1 MKSELPNL
9 KRHFQYKKFKS
20 PPYRFLFLKYDY
32 FLQNQLLAE
41 LRRQGHETIELPLPE
56 HIPAKEVLRLILE
69 EAVKLRPDALL
80 VLNNMGLDQ
89 QGTII
94 GVLARLP
101 LPVILWYLDNYRFA
115 GPFLTDEVPGQ
126 VVAFSSDKALLP
138 TLHQAG
144 FPHAFYLPL
153 ATDSSHNAVRHDDR
167 FTFLRDKVSYVGGT
181 FSKMISHFH
190 HETYETLYSE
200 WQPDFSLMKQEAGHI
215 DLDAVFAPYRERF
228 STLDAFYYF
237 IAYVV
242 FQETRRY
249 RVGRLTTLLDEPLV
263 VYGIDDWKNYL
274 PEEIVRSPVAYALE
288 TPNVYRN
295 SAVNLSLAT
304 FQQETALNQRL
315 FDVPMCNGFV
325 LTDWQ
330 ESLAD
335 HFKLDEEVVYFRSD
349 DELKDKVRYFLK
361 HPAARERVTRKARER
376 IWREHLMEHRV
387 NTMLET
393 VKKVCA

>member
-9 KRHFQYKKFKS
+9 KRHFQYKKFKA

-41 LRRQGHETIELPLPE
+41 LRRQGHQAIELALPK
-56 HIPAKEVLRLILE
+56 HLSAKEVLRLILE

-101 LPVILWYLDNYRFA
+101 LPVILWYLDNYRFS
-115 GPFLTDEVPGQ
+115 GPFLTDEAPGQ
-126 VVAFSSDKALLP
+126 IVAFSSDKALLP
-138 TLHQAG
+138 TLNQAG

-153 ATDSSHNAVRHDDR
+153 ATDSSYSAVRHDDR
-167 FTFLRDKVSYVGGT
+167 FKFLREKVSYVGGT
-181 FSKMISHFH
+181 FSKMVNHFH
-190 HETYETLYSE
+190 TDEYEALYNE
-200 WQPDFSLMKQEAGHI
+200 WQPDFTAAKKKNGQV
-215 DLDAVFAPYRERF
+215 DLDTVFAPYRERF
-228 STLDAFYYF
+228 LTLDAFYNY

-242 FQETRRY
+242 FRETRRY

-335 HFKLDEEVVYFRSD
+335 HFKLDEEVVYFRND

-361 HPAARERVTRKARER
+361 HPAARDRVTQKARER

-393 VKKVCA
+393 VKRVWA

>member
-41 LRRQGHETIELPLPE
+41 LRHRGHQAIELALPE
-56 HIPAKEVLRLILE
+56 HTPAKDALRLILE

-80 VLNNMGLDQ
+80 VLNNMGLDH

-101 LPVILWYLDNYRFA
+101 LPVILWYLDNYRFT
-115 GPFLTDEVPGQ
+115 GPHAIDEIPES

-138 TLHQAG
+138 TLNQAG
-144 FPHAFYLPL
+144 FPYAFYLPL
-153 ATDSSHNAVRHDDR
+153 ATDITYSKVKHDNR
-167 FTFLRDKVSYVGGT
+167 FKFLRNKVSYVGGT
-181 FSKMISHFH
+181 FVKMIRHFH
-190 HETYETLYSE
+190 HDVYETLYSE
-200 WQPDFSLMKQEAGHI
+200 WQPDFSTMKMEIGHI
-215 DLDAVFAPYRERF
+215 DLDTVFAPYRERF
-228 STLDAFYYF
+228 TTLDAFYNF

-242 FQETRRY
+242 FRETRRY

-274 PEEIVRSPVAYALE
+274 PEEVVRSPVAYALE
-288 TPNVYRN
+288 TPNVYLN
-295 SAVNLSLAT
+295 SAVNLSLTT

-335 HFKLDEEVVYFRSD
+335 HFELDEEVVYFHND
-349 DELKDKVRYFLK
+349 EELKDKVRYFLE
-361 HPAARERVTRKARER
+361 HPAARDRVIQKARER

-387 NTMLET
+387 TTMLDLT
-393 VKKVCA
+393 RKTCA